1 MCCCLLNVANQ
12 QRDKKKKQGDQH
24 HEERLSE
31 VDQGMNYQPL
41 MQYSDDQRRRWKE
54 REMSAMVSALKH
66 VVAGDIDV
74 VVSQP
79 QQIQQH
85 DNMNAITNVTSTAA
99 NSASSSSYGI
109 TSGQKRAREMEG
121 GGVRA
126 TESSSTSTSTAMQAT
141 ARYEY
146 SSNEKSIVPEPR
158 RKYRGVRQRPWGKWA
173 AEIRDPFKAARV
185 WLGTFDTAEDAARA
199 YDEAALRFRGNKAKL
214 NFPENVKL
222 VAISSSSSSSPSPS
236 TNANPMATQL
246 TVSDSPTTLLPIS
259 TSAEPIVHSQAL
271 DHLPNA
277 EVSTDFLDYSFLVS
291 DFSEFQMQPMTSY
304 LSSSFSS
311 ASNNSPPPSSLPLFF
326 PAQPPVQFMP
336 PKSES
341 DSSPDFSVPPWN
353 ASNYYPSSSSG

>member
-1 MCCCLLNVANQ
+1 MCCCMPNVANQ
-12 QRDKKKKQGDQH
+12 RRDKKKKEGDQH

-41 MQYSDDQRRRWKE
+41 MQYSDDQSRRWKE

-74 VVSQP
+74 VASQP

-99 NSASSSSYGI
+99 NSDSSSSYGI

-126 TESSSTSTSTAMQAT
+126 TESSSTAMQAT

-146 SSNEKSIVPEPR
+146 SSNEKRIVPEPR

-222 VAISSSSSSSPSPS
+222 VAISSSSSSS

-246 TVSDSPTTLLPIS
+246 TVSDSPATLLPIS

-304 LSSSFSS
+304 LSSSFAS
-311 ASNNSPPPSSLPLFF
+311 ASTTSPPPSSLPLFF

-341 DSSPDFSVPPWN
+341 DR
-353 ASNYYPSSSSG
+353 